1 MDKLKL
7 MYEIYGMMQESN
19 VTITELEILQ
29 DFVNTAEFWENLNE
43 KQRKIL
49 IDSVFECW
57 LDNDFVENN
66 IYSLVCIVCQN
77 IDKIV
82 RNSFDSRYIINMV
95 ESEV

>member
-1 MDKLKL
+1 MNKLNL
-7 MYEIYGMMQESN
+7 MYKIYNMMQESN
-19 VTITELEILQ
+19 IAVTEMEILQ

-57 LDNDFVENN
+57 LDNDFAENN
-66 IYSLVCIVCQN
+66 VYNLVYIVCQN

-82 RNSFDSRYIINMV
+82 RNSFDSRYIINMI